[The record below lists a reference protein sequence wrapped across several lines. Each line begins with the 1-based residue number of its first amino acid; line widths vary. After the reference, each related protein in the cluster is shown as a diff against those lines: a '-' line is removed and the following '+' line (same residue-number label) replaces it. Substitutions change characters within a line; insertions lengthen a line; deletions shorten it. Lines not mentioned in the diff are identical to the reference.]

1 MFSTADLNQ
10 FKSIG
15 IEESVVLKQI
25 DNLKNGFPYLK
36 INDSAVIGNG
46 IKHLNEE
53 ESKNAILAWDH
64 YL

>member
-36 INDSAVIGNG
+36 IKDSIV
-46 IKHLNEE
+46 
-53 ESKNAILAWDH
+53 
-64 YL
+64 